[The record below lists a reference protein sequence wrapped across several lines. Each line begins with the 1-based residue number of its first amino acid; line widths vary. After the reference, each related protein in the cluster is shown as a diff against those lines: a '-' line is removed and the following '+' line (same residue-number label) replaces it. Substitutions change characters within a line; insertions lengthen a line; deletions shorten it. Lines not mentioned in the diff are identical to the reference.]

1 MSGGAHSAAPLDFLS
16 FELSEDTDGVCTLD
30 AEASTPP
37 AHAAAV
43 LAEVEQ
49 VLGWARQRFGAS
61 EGPVDEG
68 HDWQHEL
75 HTRTEPGRDHPWHT
89 VALTLSASPRFVDAF
104 RRRFGANLAD
114 A

>member
-1 MSGGAHSAAPLDFLS
+1 VSASGHSALQFLS

-30 AEASTPP
+30 AEASTAPDQAP
-37 AHAAAV
+37 AV
-43 LAEVEQ
+43 MAEVHQ
-49 VLGWARQRFGAS
+49 VLEWARQRFAAS
-61 EGPVDEG
+61 EGPLDEG
-68 HDWQHEL
+68 HDWQHEV
-75 HTRTEPGRDHPWHT
+75 HTRTEAGRDHDWHT

>member
-1 MSGGAHSAAPLDFLS
+1 MSAHPALDFLS
-16 FELSEDTDGVCTLD
+16 FELSEDTDGVFTLD
-30 AEASTPP
+30 AEASTAP
-37 AHAAAV
+37 AQAAAV
-43 LAEVEQ
+43 LAEVQ
-49 VLGWARQRFGAS
+49 QALDWARQRFGAS

-75 HTRTEPGRDHPWHT
+75 HTRTEPGNPHDWHT